1 MRHRRLLAL
10 ACAGASAI
18 AASTAWGGLTAGA
31 RHETAYLVTLTGFQ
45 RTDVVDRAAAGG
57 TAGCPGG
64 AGGERQM
71 IRFST
76 ARPVRATLRG
86 PAPLATLH
94 LPVVIR
100 IAGTSAGGAAACGGA
115 AGWTLA
121 GTDCGPVSTRGLLTL
136 RWVGFDGRVVLGG
149 TVSDPRSRRACATT
163 LARPYAFLVRSEARI
178 RPGVLAR
185 HGVARI
191 TIGGHST
198 VTDRAPGR
206 VEKRTHVR
214 WTLVLRRVR

>member
-1 MRHRRLLAL
+1 LLAL

-18 AASTAWGGLTAGA
+18 AASTAWGGPTAGA
-31 RHETAYLVTLTGFQ
+31 RHESAYLVSLTGFQ
-45 RTDVVDRAAAGG
+45 RTDVVDRTAAGG
-57 TAGCPGG
+57 SAGCAA

-86 PAPLATLH
+86 PAPLATLR
-94 LPVVIR
+94 LPVTIR
-100 IAGTSAGGAAACGGA
+100 IAGTSAGAAACGGTA
-115 AGWTLA
+115 EWTLA
-121 GTDCGPVSTRGLLTL
+121 ATECGPVSTRGLLTL
-136 RWVGFDGRVVLGG
+136 RWVGFEGRVALGG
-149 TVSDPRSRRACATT
+149 TVSDRRSRRACTTT

-178 RPGVLAR
+178 RPSVLAR

-191 TIGGHST
+191 TVGGHAT

-214 WTLVLRRVR
+214 WTLVLQRVR